1 MLFKSVSR
9 HGDKV
14 ALISKDTGTIT
25 YKEIEKK
32 IITLKKKIK
41 NKTLIF
47 LISQNSIAP
56 ILLYIYAIKNNCVII
71 LIDIK
76 TSIPNISNLLNIY
89 EDFQSLN
96 GSQNE
101 V

>member
-1 MLFKSVSR
+1 MLFKSVSK

-14 ALISKDTGTIT
+14 ALISKDTGAVT

-32 IITLKKKIK
+32 IGTLKKKVK
-41 NKTLIF
+41 KKTLIF

-71 LIDIK
+71 LIDI
-76 TSIPNISNLLNIY
+76 NL
-89 EDFQSLN
+89 S
-96 GSQNE
+96 
-101 V
+101 